1 MLAEHE
7 KNSHNMG
14 MKHQTPAPKWLRPA
28 VEYGPLAVFF
38 GTNYFAGLMAATIG
52 VMVASA
58 IALALSF
65 IIERR
70 LPVMPLITAVII
82 GIFGGLTLWLQDE
95 TFIKM
100 KPTII
105 QALFGLAL
113 LGGMLAGKLFL
124 KSLMGAVWHMS
135 DQGWRVF
142 TTRFSLF
149 FFAMAILNE
158 AVWRTQSTDFWVS
171 FKVFGLTGLTMVFI
185 MTQIGLMKRYEI
197 TE

>member
-1 MLAEHE
+1 MLAELI
-7 KNSHNMG
+7 KSSHNML
-14 MKHQTPAPKWLRPA
+14 MHNQSEPPKWLRPA
-28 VEYGPLAVFF
+28 VEYGPLIVFF
-38 GTNYFAGLMAATIG
+38 ATNYFAGLMAATIG
-52 VMVASA
+52 VMIASA
-58 IALALSF
+58 VALALSF

-70 LPVMPLITAVII
+70 LPVMPLITALII

-105 QALFGLAL
+105 QTLFGLVL

-124 KSLMGAVWHMS
+124 KSLMGAVWHMTDS
-135 DQGWRVF
+135 GWRIF
-142 TTRFSLF
+142 TIRFSLF

-171 FKVFGLTGLTMVFI
+171 FKVFGLTGLTMVFV
-185 MTQIGLMKRYEI
+185 MTQIGLVKRHEI